1 MNGAGAAGGFDPAP
15 EGWRVVL
22 VLALVGAALG
32 FLWGIADQPRWSA
45 TATVAVE
52 SDSQGSDRARLER
65 FAQRGES
72 AEVARRA
79 AVLLGRDV
87 PGADLLADV
96 SVRPAGRGGFLVV
109 TATADAPDV
118 AAAAADGFQ
127 RALVDIE
134 GDPLA
139 PGRAAAIPGAPSA
152 DRSAPLWAL
161 AGLLAGALVGVLVGA
176 FVRLW
181 ERRYGLMPATV
192 PAGSV
197 DASPALLAGY
207 LGVDLTTL
215 SHGPGP
221 IVTAGEGVLAV
232 APDAAIGV
240 AGLAD
245 RLGVL
250 DGAAPRSIVLTAVGA
265 RADAAGLAA
274 ALAVVAAEAGLR
286 VLLVDAD
293 LAHPA
298 LAGRLGVEPAPGL
311 QEYVDGRAGPRDVLR
326 SIVVANGGELAVLPA
341 GRAGPG
347 ARFDGSRFAALV
359 ERLGRV
365 HDVVLYAAAPIL
377 GGGDAVIASVAEV
390 VPVVGSGLTA
400 TDLEHAAALLGGSRV
415 AVVATASG

>member
-1 MNGAGAAGGFDPAP
+1 MSEPGAVAGFDPAP
-15 EGWRVVL
+15 EGWRIVL

-32 FLWGIADQPRWSA
+32 FAWGIADQPRWSA
-45 TATVAVE
+45 TATVVVE

-109 TATADAPDV
+109 TATADAPDI
-118 AAAAADGFQ
+118 AAAVADGFQ
-127 RALVDIE
+127 RALVDVE

-139 PGRAAAIPGAPSA
+139 LGRTTAIPGAPS
-152 DRSAPLWAL
+152 DNRSAPLWAL
-161 AGLLAGALVGVLVGA
+161 IGLLSGALVGVLVG
-176 FVRLW
+176 LW
-181 ERRYGLMPATV
+181 RRRYGVVPAAL

-207 LGVDLTTL
+207 LGVDLTTV
-215 SHGPGP
+215 SYGGSSP
-221 IVTAGEGVLAV
+221 IVAAGEGVLAV
-232 APDAAIGV
+232 APDVAIGV
-240 AGLAD
+240 AGLTQ

-250 DGAAPRSIVLTAVGA
+250 DGAAPRSIAVTAVGA

-293 LAHPA
+293 LARPA

-326 SIVVANGGELAVLPA
+326 SIVVPNGGEFAVLPA

-347 ARFDGSRFAALV
+347 ARFDGPRFATLV

-365 HDVVLYAAAPIL
+365 HDVVLYATAPIL

-390 VPVVGSGLTA
+390 VPVVGTGLTA
-400 TDLEHAAALLGGSRV
+400 IDLEHAAALLGGSRV
-415 AVVATASG
+415 AVVAAACG